1 MAIRLR
7 KRGRDNLLAA
17 IRQMRANARV
27 DAKGRRH
34 LLRVMMDDA
43 MQDELAARLEKRYGI
58 DVNNLI
64 ALLDA
69 VLERLPQIL
78 ALVSQ
83 IIEMFSR
90 GAK

>member
-34 LLRVMMDDA
+34 LQRVMNDEA

-78 ALVSQ
+78 K
-83 IIEMFSR
+83 IIADVIAMFS
-90 GAK
+90 

>member
-17 IRQMRANARV
+17 IRQMRSNARV
-27 DAKGRRH
+27 DAKGRRN
-34 LLRVMMDDA
+34 LLRVMNDEA
-43 MQDELAARLEKRYGI
+43 IQDELAARLEKRYGI

-90 GAK
+90 VAR

>member
-27 DAKGRRH
+27 DAKGRRN
-34 LLRVMMDDA
+34 LLRVMNNEA

-90 GAK
+90 GAR